1 MAIYGQSFS
10 EAGRS
15 VFSLFERHGIATLLN
30 DSTTDLILTMAVF
43 IGGAFGVLATGVIGI
58 AVYGTS
64 SGALFFAM
72 AGGAFVSCAPAPL
85 SRRPLPPPMTPP
97 APPYTSSS
105 QVSGGLVYFVMQTVD
120 SCVATLFVC
129 FVEDPAALS
138 VTAPEAYTVLS
149 TAWAQRY
156 PEFSQARAHGAF

>member
-1 MAIYGQSFS
+1 
-10 EAGRS
+10 
-15 VFSLFERHGIATLLN
+15 
-30 DSTTDLILTMAVF
+30 
-43 IGGAFGVLATGVIGI
+43 
-58 AVYGTS
+58 
-64 SGALFFAM
+64 
-72 AGGAFVSCAPAPL
+72 
-85 SRRPLPPPMTPP
+85 MTPP
-97 APPYTSSS
+97 APPYTSS

-129 FVEDPAALS
+129 FVEDPAALR

>member
-1 MAIYGQSFS
+1 MVTEQVPINNKNFPCRAVRQPPW
-10 EAGRS
+10 A
-15 VFSLFERHGIATLLN
+15 RHH
-30 DSTTDLILTMAVF
+30 SW
-43 IGGAFGVLATGVIGI
+43 
-58 AVYGTS
+58 S
-64 SGALFFAM
+64 
-72 AGGAFVSCAPAPL
+72 PAPL
-85 SRRPLPPPMTPP
+85 QSPELRPGPGRSARLHP
-97 APPYTSSS
+97 

-138 VTAPEAYTVLS
+138 VTAPEAYTILS

>member
-1 MAIYGQSFS
+1 MPNPQAPTLTRYAFCYVAIYGQSFS

-72 AGGAFVSCAPAPL
+72 AGGAFVSCAPPL
-85 SRRPLPPPMTPP
+85 CHVDHPHPPCPLQPRPTP
-97 APPYTSSS
+97 
-105 QVSGGLVYFVMQTVD
+105 LH
-120 SCVATLFVC
+120 
-129 FVEDPAALS
+129 
-138 VTAPEAYTVLS
+138 
-149 TAWAQRY
+149 R
-156 PEFSQARAHGAF
+156 